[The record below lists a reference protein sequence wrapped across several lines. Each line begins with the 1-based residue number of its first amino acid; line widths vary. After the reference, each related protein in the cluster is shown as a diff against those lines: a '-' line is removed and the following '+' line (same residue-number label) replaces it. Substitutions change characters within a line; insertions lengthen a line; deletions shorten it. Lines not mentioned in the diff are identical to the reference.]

1 MNRHLLQCLIAAILI
16 NILSSNA
23 TVAAV
28 ANQSSQDL
36 VRTDIASG
44 HETTCALRD
53 KYGYLW
59 VGTALGLK
67 CYDGNGVSVYDNN
80 FNALLPMSNLTITAL
95 CEFGDDV
102 FIGANTGLYLFDRSE
117 NRVSKFKVK
126 TRWGV
131 EISSQVEMLSLVGHK
146 YLWVCTE
153 GQGLFVY
160 NDTDNSL
167 LQSSRHASFY
177 SDLAIGHNGLV
188 YVSSI
193 QGEIQVFEPKGK
205 YLKTIKIP
213 EYTIQKSTI
222 LMAVSNSVIW
232 ISTGV
237 SFYKLDVTTD
247 EIERIGTNNHTDNIN
262 SLLTR
267 PDGTLLMGATSGLW
281 SYNTITNA
289 VRPVMTI
296 SNASDDYDVRVH
308 ALANEPNGDVII
320 IHPSGPID
328 IYSTQTSSM
337 EFFHLP
343 DVQAAQYNQIY
354 AMQPT
359 PDNDGFWVGT
369 EKGLFYYSITPS
381 GFVAQRVND
390 LNDIAITAIQVLDDK
405 ILIGTKLHG
414 VLVYDTKNHK
424 RLQKFTFDEKK
435 PYSLIS
441 NKINSIYLA
450 NDGRAY
456 YLTDW
461 GICYYN
467 AAGNN
472 FLPLTEFSQHTRAT
486 SMQED
491 KNGGQ
496 WIATLNNGLY
506 YRKSIDEK
514 FTKADWCKNIVS
526 LPIVKLYNDSRG
538 RLWAAT
544 KNQGLF
550 IYNES
555 ANDFMPVDIPMG
567 AENPVSFIV
576 EDSEQRIWTGVNNML
591 VEIDAALKSRIYN
604 FVHHADVMPSFNITG
619 PNRNL
624 LVIGSRNG
632 FYTLD
637 PTKVYT
643 YESRVKVLPKAIS
656 FPNIKIDEK
665 VTDEYDLNA
674 LLYTRRNIELPFDY
688 NTFSISLSSIHP
700 NTEPNLQFDYCLEG
714 LDKAWRTSNYNNEIS
729 YSNVAFGDYRLLMKP
744 HGVEGAAIT
753 ELIITILPPWY
764 LTVWAMVVYAILFI
778 LVCYLAFILV
788 RSMLRKNLQRRIN
801 ELRLQKE
808 RELFEA
814 KTRYFVDLVH
824 EIRTPLMLISLPLE
838 QLTEAMKADAHKV
851 AENRNMEYIRSM
863 QHNIDYLLSITNQLL
878 DFRKVENTSEVRL
891 SKTRYN
897 ISASLR
903 KICQRFEEPL
913 SIENIKIDIQIP
925 EEDIFIAA
933 DGDKIER
940 ILMNLVGNAM
950 KYADRKIS
958 LALSLEADNKVK
970 ILVGD
975 DGRGISDAEREKI
988 FDAYYQIAKDD
999 VAASLGTGLGL
1010 AYSKRVTEAHNGTI
1024 TAGTSVYGGALFTVV
1039 LPIGEVSA
1047 IEIPEVLSESDSFII
1062 SESDVLLK
1070 QDKTVLLVEDN
1081 KELRDM
1087 ISAALRNYCKV
1098 LTAVDG
1104 VKALEVLAANNV
1116 DVIVSDVMMPRM
1128 DGIELCRKVKS
1139 DVYYSQILFLILTA
1153 KTGVEAHEVGMMSG
1167 ADVYLEKPFSV
1178 KQLIYQINNLLRTRQ
1193 KFYDLIR
1200 NNMTTSVPSS
1210 TDSKPVLNRMD
1221 ADFLKRMNDFISD
1234 SIRNED
1240 FSIDTLAD
1248 KMNMSRSSFYRKIT
1262 MVVGM
1267 SPSEYLKNFRLARAA
1282 ELLIDGCRISEVS
1295 ERVGFASSS
1304 YFAKCFKEKFGMLP
1318 SEYVASLPTSSESDA
1333 GAE

>member
-1 MNRHLLQCLIAAILI
+1 MNRHLLQCLIAAILF

-23 TVAAV
+23 SLAAV
-28 ANQSSQDL
+28 ANQSPQDL

-80 FNALLPMSNLTITAL
+80 FNALLPMSNLTITSLA
-95 CEFGDDV
+95 EFGDDIY
-102 FIGANTGLYLFDRSE
+102 IGANTGLYVFDRSE
-117 NRVSKFKVK
+117 NRVNKFKVH

-131 EISSQVEMLSLVGHK
+131 EISSQVEKLALVGHK

-160 NDTDNSL
+160 DDSNNSL
-167 LQSSRHASFY
+167 LQSSRYASFY

-188 YVSSI
+188 YVSSL

-213 EYTIQKSTI
+213 EYTIQKNTI
-222 LMAVSNSVIW
+222 LMAVSNSDIW

-237 SFYKLDVTTD
+237 SLYKLDVTTD
-247 EIERIGTNNHTDNIN
+247 VIASIGANNHNDNIN
-262 SLLTR
+262 AMLAR
-267 PDGTLLMGATSGLW
+267 PDGTILMGATSGLW

-289 VRPVMTI
+289 IRPVMTI
-296 SNASDDYDVRVH
+296 SNASEEYDVRV
-308 ALANEPNGDVII
+308 LGLVNEPSGDVII

-337 EFFHLP
+337 SFYPLP
-343 DVQAAQYNQIY
+343 DLQTSQYNQIY
-354 AMQPT
+354 AMQQSS
-359 PDNDGFWVGT
+359 NSDGFWVGT
-369 EKGLFYYSITPS
+369 EKGLFYYEFTAS
-381 GFVAQRVND
+381 GFAGRRVPD
-390 LNDIAITAIQVLDDK
+390 FKDMAISAILVLEDK
-405 ILIGTKLHG
+405 LLVGTKLHG
-414 VLVYDTKNHK
+414 VIVYDTVNKK
-424 RLQKFTFDEKK
+424 QLQKYTFDEKK
-435 PYSLIS
+435 PYSIIT
-441 NKINSIYLA
+441 NKINSIYRA
-450 NDGRAY
+450 NDGTAY

-467 AAGNN
+467 LSGNN

-506 YRKSIDEK
+506 YRKNSADK

-526 LPIVKLYNDSRG
+526 LPIVTLYNDSLG

-550 IYNES
+550 IYNEQ
-555 ANDFMPVDIPMG
+555 ANDFLPVNIPMG
-567 AENPVSFIV
+567 AENPISFIV
-576 EDSEQRIWTGVNNML
+576 EDSEKRIWAGVNNML
-591 VEIDAALKSRIYN
+591 VEIDSALKSRIYN
-604 FVHHADVMPSFNITG
+604 FVHHPDVMPSFNITAQ
-619 PNRNL
+619 NRDL

-656 FPNIKIDEK
+656 FPNINIDEK
-665 VTDEYDLNA
+665 STDKYDLNS
-674 LLYTRRNIELPFDY
+674 LLYTRSNIKLPFEY

-700 NTEPNLQFDYCLEG
+700 NTEPNLQFDYYLAG

-744 HGVEGAAIT
+744 HGVEGAATT
-753 ELIITILPPWY
+753 ELAITILPPWY
-764 LTVWAMVVYAILFI
+764 LTIWALVVYAIIVI
-778 LVCYLAFILV
+778 LLCFSAFIVV
-788 RSMLRKNLQRRIN
+788 RSMLRKNFQRRIN

-838 QLTEAMKADAHKV
+838 QLTEAMKADVHKV
-851 AENRNMEYIRSM
+851 SESRNMEYIRSM

-891 SKTRYN
+891 CKTRYN
-897 ISASLR
+897 VSASLR

-925 EEDIFIAA
+925 EEDILIAA

-950 KYADRKIS
+950 KYAERKIA
-958 LALSLEADNKVK
+958 LTLSLEADDKVK

-975 DGRGISDAEREKI
+975 DGRGISESERDKI

-1010 AYSKRVTEAHNGTI
+1010 AYSKLVTEAHNGTI
-1024 TAGTSVYGGALFTVV
+1024 TAGTSEYGGALLTIV
-1039 LPIGEVSA
+1039 LPIGEVPVSD
-1047 IEIPEVLSESDSFII
+1047 ISEVLTEGESFII
-1062 SESDVLLK
+1062 PESDVLLK

-1153 KTGVEAHEVGMMSG
+1153 KTGAEAHEVGMKSG
-1167 ADVYLEKPFSV
+1167 ADVYLEKPFSI
-1178 KQLIYQINNLLRTRQ
+1178 KQLIYQINNLLSTRQ
-1193 KFYDLIR
+1193 HFYDLIR
-1200 NNMTTSVPSS
+1200 NNMTTNVPSS
-1210 TDSKPVLNRMD
+1210 TESKPILNRMD
-1221 ADFLKRMNDFISD
+1221 ADFLKRMNDYISE

-1304 YFAKCFKEKFGMLP
+1304 YFAKCFKEKFGVLP
-1318 SEYVASLPTSSESDA
+1318 SEYVGSLPTSNASDA
-1333 GAE
+1333 DVE